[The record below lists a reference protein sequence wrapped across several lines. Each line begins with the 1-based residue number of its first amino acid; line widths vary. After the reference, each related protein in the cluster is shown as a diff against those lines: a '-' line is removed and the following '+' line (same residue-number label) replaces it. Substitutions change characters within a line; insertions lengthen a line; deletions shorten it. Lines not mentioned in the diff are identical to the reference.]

1 MNGAMDHRAL
11 KDELYGHFG
20 RIGKAVSSPKRLE
33 LLDLLS
39 QAERTV
45 EDLARETGLTVKN
58 ASAHLRVLREARL
71 VEPRKDP
78 PYVFYRLADASV
90 FGLLRQ
96 LEAVARERLAE
107 VQRLVQDYYE
117 DPAELEPIGPA
128 ELARRMAADEVI
140 VLDVRPEEEYRAGH
154 IPGARSIPVAELE
167 SRLSELPS
175 DREVIAYCRGPYCLF
190 SLEAVEVLRRNGVRA
205 ARLDTGLP
213 DWRAAGH
220 AVGVEEADD
229 PRTRRGG

>member
-1 MNGAMDHRAL
+1 MEHRAL
-11 KDELYGHFG
+11 KDQLYGHFG
-20 RIGKAVSSPKRLE
+20 RIGKAVASPKRLE
-33 LLDLLS
+33 LLDLLA

-45 EDLARETGLTVKN
+45 EDLAGETGLTVKN

-71 VEPRKDP
+71 VDTRKEP
-78 PYVFYRLADASV
+78 PYVLYRLADDSV
-90 FGLLRQ
+90 FRLLRQ
-96 LEAVARERLAE
+96 VEAVANTRLAE

-117 DPAELEPIGPA
+117 DPEELEPIGPA

-154 IPGARSIPVAELE
+154 IPGARSIPVEELE
-167 SRLSELPS
+167 ARLSEVPA
-175 DREVIAYCRGPYCLF
+175 DREVVAYCRGPYCLF

-205 ARLDTGLP
+205 TRLDTGLP

-220 AVGVEEADD
+220 EVGVAATED
-229 PRTRRGG
+229 PRGRRRA